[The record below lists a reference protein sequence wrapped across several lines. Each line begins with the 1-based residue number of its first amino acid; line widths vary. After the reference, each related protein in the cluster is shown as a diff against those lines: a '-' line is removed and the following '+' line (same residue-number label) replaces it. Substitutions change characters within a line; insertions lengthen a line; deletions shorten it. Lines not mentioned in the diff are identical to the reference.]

1 MGDHRH
7 AQRKPVARMQ
17 PKRAQAESE
26 AIRPAA
32 PATPAVPK
40 DVGGPETLGE
50 HRQAVRQPIHRRAV
64 VERIDQRLGQRC
76 LMS

>member
-1 MGDHRH
+1 MR
-7 AQRKPVARMQ
+7 
-17 PKRAQAESE
+17 PKRAQAEGG

-40 DVGGPETLGE
+40 DVGGPETPSE
-50 HRQAVRQPIHRRAV
+50 HRQAVRQLIHRRAV

-76 LMS
+76 FMS